1 MFWRHLCGAC
11 SVHIGVNL
19 QRGNLN
25 RNFYRNTWTKPI
37 LGWSWEI
44 WKCRC
49 ILVPFTVSKS
59 ACFCTY
65 NILQGVKFR
74 SSVLPEAGGTMC
86 KRSAKVNWI
95 FLTAWKDLIASPSGT
110 FFYSVSSWEGLAQS
124 KCWSMDLGKVLIAV
138 SCFKLYYTLVK
149 RLNFNATKLS
159 LFENLRGSSPRCFLC
174 FEGYSEDKGTWY
186 WWLLRQKHCLY
197 TKLLNL
203 P

>member
-1 MFWRHLCGAC
+1 M
-11 SVHIGVNL
+11 
-19 QRGNLN
+19 GNLN

-37 LGWSWEI
+37 LGWNWEI

-49 ILVPFTVSKS
+49 LLVPFTVSKS
-59 ACFCTY
+59 ACFFTY

-86 KRSAKVNWI
+86 KCSAKENWI

-110 FFYSVSSWEGLAQS
+110 FFYSVSNWEGLAQS

-138 SCFKLYYTLVK
+138 SYFKLCYAILWLVK

-159 LFENLRGSSPRCFLC
+159 LFENLCGSSPRCFLC

-186 WWLLRQKHCLY
+186 WWLLRQNHCLY